1 MELQEQEIASKIELQ
16 IPLLLIK
23 SKESFSKG
31 DKGYHTFEVV
41 NTHMNSLCF
50 KGSKVLVE
58 SNYVNELII
67 DGVMYDRLYLVNE
80 TTVKGSVC

>member
-1 MELQEQEIASKIELQ
+1 MELQEQEIEKIKLQ
-16 IPLLLIK
+16 TPLLLIK

-41 NTHMNSLCF
+41 NTHMNSLYF

-80 TTVKGSVC
+80 TTVKGSIC

>member
-1 MELQEQEIASKIELQ
+1 MELQEQEIEKIELQ
-16 IPLLLIK
+16 TPLLLIK
-23 SKESFSKG
+23 SKDSFSKG

-41 NTHMNSLCF
+41 NTHTSSIYS

-80 TTVKGSVC
+80 TTVKGSLC